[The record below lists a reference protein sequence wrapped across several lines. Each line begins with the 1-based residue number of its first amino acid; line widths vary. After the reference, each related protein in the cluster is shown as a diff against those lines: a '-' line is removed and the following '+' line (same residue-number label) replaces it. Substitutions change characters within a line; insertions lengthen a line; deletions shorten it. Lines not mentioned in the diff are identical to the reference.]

1 MGIDEVGIDK
11 VGIDKMAEN
20 KANTRLLVEMK
31 QEWGEK
37 R

>member
-11 VGIDKMAEN
+11 VGITH
-20 KANTRLLVEMK
+20 TRLLVEMK